1 MLGFIIAIIIFTL
14 LILIFNLIKI
24 KIMVNRFLE
33 KVEFV
38 ATLEEWLLGGDE
50 LEEECSDASFGFKVG
65 KYYVE
70 FDRFVD
76 AMNYFEEYTKEV
88 KEEYQK
94 IIELTDSYDL
104 SKEEKSLDQALYKIR
119 IWRWKNNC
127 IEI

>member
-1 MLGFIIAIIIFTL
+1 MLEFMLALIICTL
-14 LILIFNLIKI
+14 IILIFNFIKI
-24 KIMVNRFLE
+24 KIMVDRFLE

-38 ATLEEWLLGGDE
+38 TALEDWLLGSDE
-50 LEEECSDASFGFKVG
+50 LEEEYNNTSFGFKVG

-70 FDRFVD
+70 FDRFAD
-76 AMNYFEEYTKEV
+76 AINYFEEYTKEV

-94 IIELTDSYDL
+94 IIELTDYYDL
-104 SKEEKSLDQALYKIR
+104 SEEEKSLDQVLYKIR